1 MIVQEIVDAIEI
13 NIQALLPTYKKASFV
28 YDLGLNN
35 RKQSKKIYAITP
47 QSASNV
53 SGSTLTVTLDQ
64 TFDVTLSDTYSPK
77 NDSDI
82 SLQDK
87 VLEIHSDIET
97 IYKELFQRRLG
108 LAKVLVVQVVDISSP
123 EVDNDNNTVAITA
136 SFSVKY
142 RKETT

>member
-28 YDLGLNN
+28 YDLSLNN
-35 RKQSKKIYAITP
+35 RKQSKKVYAITP

-82 SLQDK
+82 NLQDK

-97 IYKELFQRRLG
+97 VYKELFQRRLG

-123 EVDNDNNTVAITA
+123 EIDNDNNTVSLTA

>member
-13 NIQALLPTYKKASFV
+13 NIQSLLPTYKKASFV
-28 YDLGLNN
+28 YDLSLNN

-53 SGSTLTVTLDQ
+53 SGSTLTVTLDHS
-64 TFDVTLSDTYSPK
+64 FDVTLSDAYSPK

-82 SLQDK
+82 NLQDK
-87 VLEIHSDIET
+87 ILEIHNDIESL
-97 IYKELFQRRLG
+97 YKELFQRRLG

-123 EVDNDNNTVAITA
+123 EIDNDNNTVAITA
-136 SFSVKY
+136 SFSIKY

>member
-13 NIQALLPTYKKASFV
+13 NIQSLLPTYKKASFV
-28 YDLGLNN
+28 YDLSLNN

-53 SGSTLTVTLDQ
+53 SGSTLAITLDHS
-64 TFDVTLSDTYSPK
+64 FDVTLSDAYSPK

-82 SLQDK
+82 NLQDK
-87 VLEIHSDIET
+87 ILEIHNDIESL
-97 IYKELFQRRLG
+97 YKELFQRRLG

-123 EVDNDNNTVAITA
+123 EIDNDNNTVALTA
-136 SFSVKY
+136 SFSIKY